1 MVLNRQLRQA
11 DAGSVLHTSASNNTA
26 DAGRT
31 QVSSWIQT
39 GCTRRQNVLTLADGE
54 REREKKG
61 GGGSSQGG
69 SEPRTSPPTH
79 LCLSYLALS
88 LLPFRRPLLDL
99 IYSRDA
105 SLIHICCFWLG
116 VFFFVFFLNWR
127 RKFRVSLNTNKKIH
141 RHQNRVCNHKKKKS
155 KKMFHSSLQ
164 KVDPTVFVLGF
175 RVPAV
180 FRPRGRNRPPSCA
193 SKSVEQVAKSV
204 LRLCCRTEQQR
215 QHQIITYVRIC
226 PSSLSWRFARITFFL
241 FYVGFRQPQIS
252 ASSITINDLEF
263 MMRLC

>member
-1 MVLNRQLRQA
+1 MFFFFCFFFKLK
-11 DAGSVLHTSASNNTA
+11 
-26 DAGRT
+26 
-31 QVSSWIQT
+31 
-39 GCTRRQNVLTLADGE
+39 
-54 REREKKG
+54 EKVQG
-61 GGGSSQGG
+61 FSQHQQKN
-69 SEPRTSPPTH
+69 PSPPKP
-79 LCLSYLALS
+79 SMQS
-88 LLPFRRPLLDL
+88 
-99 IYSRDA
+99 
-105 SLIHICCFWLG
+105 
-116 VFFFVFFLNWR
+116 
-127 RKFRVSLNTNKKIH
+127 
-141 RHQNRVCNHKKKKS
+141 QKKKKS

-226 PSSLSWRFARITFFL
+226 PSSLSWRFARIKFFL
-241 FYVGFRQPQIS
+241 FYVGFRRPQIS